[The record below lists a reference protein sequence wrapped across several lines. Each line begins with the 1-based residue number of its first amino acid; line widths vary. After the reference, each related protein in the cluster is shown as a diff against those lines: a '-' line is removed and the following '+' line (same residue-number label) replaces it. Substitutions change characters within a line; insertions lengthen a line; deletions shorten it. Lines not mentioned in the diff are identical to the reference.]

1 MRRTRNHRRGIA
13 AAVVTTSLWAV
24 AAVGADDPKPP
35 GDPNVIQAVQQPPP
49 TVLPPSGTGTQPP
62 PTVPPPTGPQSGDA
76 SGPNPLLQQVG
87 SPSAAPGLPPAA
99 NLGTDTSSRAEVNSV
114 SATGTSV
121 PLAGGQAS
129 PVLNAPDLGELLSKS
144 VAASGVEVQRRN
156 VISSDPRI
164 RGYRVGQIVTMG
176 DGAFFFPARQDL
188 DTAVAKFDPGS
199 VRDIIIIKGPY
210 TTTRGPGFSFLDI
223 ATLDSPRYANG
234 FEVHGR
240 SAFGYSQ
247 NGDRWDGLQSVFGG
261 GPDWGFRVTT
271 NLLAGSDYRDGNNLP
286 IASSYNSTNVN
297 YALGVDLTPNAH
309 FEFKGLRVSQHDL
322 EYPGLYFDVDT
333 LDTEA
338 YSWRLTLDKQPWF
351 DKGVFEFWYNDTVAN
366 GNTQQGAKQA
376 FVQALLATSF
386 NPNADQFGPNQFRD
400 LSVTRFAEDSYGYRF
415 ATTWG
420 DKNCWN
426 LTAGTDL
433 NVLGQGLIEN
443 IRFIQ
448 LQGTNPNT
456 GLPVTVGNQP
466 LFTQIQTVPN
476 SQAVDPGLF
485 YELAMPV
492 NDRFKVRT
500 GARVDVVYTGSGPRI
515 IQGNIDLFGAP
526 GSPGTTV
533 NRTSFDPIIYSV
545 KPFEDDLG
553 RQFTLFNG
561 FVSSEFK
568 VNENVTALGAY
579 GYGQRAPTLTE
590 LYAAGPFI
598 GVLQQGTS
606 RLIGDPNLDKE
617 KLNQFDVGLKADY
630 GDFRGGVNG
639 FYAFINDYITFDL
652 NKSGPGITQ
661 VVFTN
666 TDLATLAGGEMFAQ
680 YDLTSWLTPFGNVAY
695 VQGEDRTHSDNRR
708 LPFLASSRRT
718 NPLTGERAAEVE
730 ALPQIPPLELRS
742 GFRLHE
748 PKRNPRWQIEFS
760 ARSVMGQNNVATSL
774 NEFTTPG
781 FTVFDLR
788 SYWMVNDRLLVS
800 TGVENFGNK
809 LYREHLDPIS
819 GNILNVDPLFRAG
832 TNFYFAMQMTY

>member
-271 NLLAGSDYRDGNNLP
+271 NLLAGSDYRDGNNMP

-297 YALGVDLTPNAH
+297 
-309 FEFKGLRVSQHDL
+309 
-322 EYPGLYFDVDT
+322 
-333 LDTEA
+333 
-338 YSWRLTLDKQPWF
+338 
-351 DKGVFEFWYNDTVAN
+351 
-366 GNTQQGAKQA
+366 
-376 FVQALLATSF
+376 
-386 NPNADQFGPNQFRD
+386 
-400 LSVTRFAEDSYGYRF
+400 
-415 ATTWG
+415 
-420 DKNCWN
+420 
-426 LTAGTDL
+426 
-433 NVLGQGLIEN
+433 
-443 IRFIQ
+443 
-448 LQGTNPNT
+448 
-456 GLPVTVGNQP
+456 
-466 LFTQIQTVPN
+466 
-476 SQAVDPGLF
+476 
-485 YELAMPV
+485 
-492 NDRFKVRT
+492 
-500 GARVDVVYTGSGPRI
+500 
-515 IQGNIDLFGAP
+515 
-526 GSPGTTV
+526 
-533 NRTSFDPIIYSV
+533 
-545 KPFEDDLG
+545 
-553 RQFTLFNG
+553 
-561 FVSSEFK
+561 
-568 VNENVTALGAY
+568 
-579 GYGQRAPTLTE
+579 
-590 LYAAGPFI
+590 
-598 GVLQQGTS
+598 
-606 RLIGDPNLDKE
+606 
-617 KLNQFDVGLKADY
+617 
-630 GDFRGGVNG
+630 
-639 FYAFINDYITFDL
+639 
-652 NKSGPGITQ
+652 
-661 VVFTN
+661 
-666 TDLATLAGGEMFAQ
+666 
-680 YDLTSWLTPFGNVAY
+680 
-695 VQGEDRTHSDNRR
+695 
-708 LPFLASSRRT
+708 
-718 NPLTGERAAEVE
+718 
-730 ALPQIPPLELRS
+730 
-742 GFRLHE
+742 
-748 PKRNPRWQIEFS
+748 
-760 ARSVMGQNNVATSL
+760 
-774 NEFTTPG
+774 
-781 FTVFDLR
+781 
-788 SYWMVNDRLLVS
+788 
-800 TGVENFGNK
+800 
-809 LYREHLDPIS
+809 
-819 GNILNVDPLFRAG
+819 
-832 TNFYFAMQMTY
+832 